1 MKLFAFLFLFIIPSF
16 NFDYKKNIL
25 SYSIVISKADLIVE
39 GSVTKIIKGKYE
51 FTINEYIKGKS
62 TPKIYVTI
70 WDEWTCDRRIKKLKV
85 GQKLILFLEKSK
97 TEYSVINQST
107 GELFVKKDNTVST
120 FMLLKFPKAPVL
132 KKGISMF
139 LETYSCYG
147 DLNDRFL
154 QNMYF
159 QKKKSSTE
167 INKMKK
173 ENDFFK
179 YLSEE
184 ELKYYTVK

>member
-1 MKLFAFLFLFIIPSF
+1 M
-16 NFDYKKNIL
+16 

-70 WDEWTCDRRIKKLKV
+70 WDEWTCDRRIEKLKV